1 MAIDRPTLDENEEI
15 FTEYFDI
22 LNYSKEFPQKGEQ
35 NTRAILI
42 EYMKL
47 TESYEKLL
55 KTAVRISRMGD
66 KAQKKLLKYKELMDT
81 LRNIE

>member
-1 MAIDRPTLDENEEI
+1 MANEKMTLDENEAV
-15 FTEYFDI
+15 FTEHFEKLAEAKKYP
-22 LNYSKEFPQKGEQ
+22 EKGE
-35 NTRAILI
+35 NNSRTVLV

-47 TESYEKLL
+47 TEAYEKLL